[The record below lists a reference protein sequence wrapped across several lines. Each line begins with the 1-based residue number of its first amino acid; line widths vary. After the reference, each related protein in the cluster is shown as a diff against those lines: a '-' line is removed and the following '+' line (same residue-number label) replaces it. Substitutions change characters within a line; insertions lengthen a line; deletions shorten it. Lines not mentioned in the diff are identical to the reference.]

1 MTYDFPKPHRIPTVD
16 KNGFFPPPLE
26 ARLAAP
32 LLTKADL
39 VSGKVP
45 VGQLPTDALVSD
57 SNVAAQVNSPV
68 TAAAID
74 GRIATQVEPVV
85 DQLVAEAIADDG
97 TIVAAAAAAVDAN
110 PKIALL
116 ESGKLDRTAMPGTA
130 DFNTYVTPAKIS
142 VSTSSNKTNIPV
154 AFSGSLDVSTT
165 GSIVVQKYVTGEG
178 IPRTWTRRL
187 NAGTWGVWRVETA
200 YAPAPAGGVDF
211 DTILDPSVYPINLG
225 THPNQPAA
233 TTGTLEVLP
242 LGTNLVQRFTTNDLV
257 PRIFLRRKTSTVWQ
271 AWAQPNGAEI
281 TGLTGRVTNLENAA
295 PPAASGEST
304 TKYGHTV
311 RLARAKQLVGVRKS
325 PRAQVALVCDHGTVK
340 FRDLVYPKLQALGL
354 TATLALNSQK
364 VAGGSMHDPA
374 LEVSTWDQVKT
385 WTTAGI
391 EIANHGRTHLDT
403 DSLATLYAEIVTGHE
418 ELESALGKPVHSWVQ
433 PSAAGDLGK
442 WFGFNDGISWDSWSN
457 TDAGRM
463 ILDRHAV
470 ATGTIYP
477 IGTYQLTGEPPI
489 GMQGHWFDRDD
500 QIEPLKTKIVAAEAE
515 KSGILLRMHPQYIG
529 GQNTIESI
537 NGFLEWLA
545 AEKAA
550 GRIDVVTLTQWALT
564 RIES

>member
-1 MTYDFPKPHRIPTVD
+1 MADRRFVTVD
-16 KNGFFPPPLE
+16 DGYLFPTPLE
-26 ARLAAP
+26 SRLGALIAASV
-32 LLTKADL
+32 TDL
-39 VSGKVP
+39 
-45 VGQLPTDALVSD
+45 A
-57 SNVAAQVNSPV
+57 VASQVNRPV
-68 TAAAID
+68 TGSAID
-74 GRIATQVEPVV
+74 ARITAQATPLVQPIVAEYIASSQVVV
-85 DQLVAEAIADDG
+85 D
-97 TIVAAAAAAVDAN
+97 AAAAAVNAN

-116 ESGKLDRTAMPGTA
+116 ESGKLDRVAMPGTA
-130 DFNTYVTPAKIS
+130 DFNTYVTPAQIS
-142 VSTSSNKTNIPV
+142 VSTSSNKTNIPI

-187 NAGTWGVWRVETA
+187 NAGTWGAWRVETA

-211 DTILDPSVYPINLG
+211 DTILDPSIYPINLG
-225 THPNQPAA
+225 NHPNQPAA

-242 LGTNLVQRFTTNDLV
+242 LGTNLAQRFTTNDLV
-257 PRIFLRRKTSTVWQ
+257 PRLFLRRKTSTVWQ
-271 AWAQPNGAEI
+271 AWSQPGEAELLALSARVTAVENMPPSGSGAES
-281 TGLTGRVTNLENAA
+281 
-295 PPAASGEST
+295 P

-325 PRAQVALVCDHGTVK
+325 SRAQVALICDHGTVK
-340 FRDLVYPKLQALGL
+340 FRDLIFPKLQALGL
-354 TATLALNSQK
+354 TCTLALNSQK
-364 VAGGSMHDPA
+364 MEGGSMHDPA
-374 LEVSTWDQVKT
+374 LEVSTWAEVKT
-385 WTTAGI
+385 WATAGI
-391 EIANHGRTHLDT
+391 EMANHGRTHLDT
-403 DSLATLYAEIVTGHE
+403 DSMATLYAEIVTGHE
-418 ELESALGKPVHSWVQ
+418 ELEAALGKPVHSWVQ

-442 WFGFNDGISWDSWSN
+442 WFGFDDGIRWDSWAN

-500 QIEPLKTKIVAAEAE
+500 QIEPLKTTITAAEAS

-529 GQNTIESI
+529 GQNTIGAI

-550 GRIDVVTLTQWALT
+550 GRIDVVTLTQWGLT